1 MSVPLAQFHHDPV
14 MLAEVLQQLAP
25 CDGGLYLDGTFGAG
39 GYSRAIVTTANCHLY
54 GIDRDSVAHRKA
66 TTLPEIQTGQI
77 TLLRGSFGD
86 MDTLLGRH
94 LTNST
99 ASLDGIV
106 LDIGVS
112 SLQLDDPARGFSF
125 RADGPLDMRMDT
137 TGTQIT
143 AAELVNTTDE
153 AELADILYRYGE
165 EKKSRQIA
173 RAIVARRTHQ
183 AFTRTGDLADVIRAI
198 VRKGE
203 NKTTDPAT
211 RSFQALRIAV
221 NDELGELTRGLAAA
235 EKLLK
240 PFGRLV
246 VVSFH
251 SLEDRIVKNFLR
263 EKSGERPRGS
273 RHHLEPNHIESAP
286 PSFRQLFRKALSASP
301 NERKR
306 NPRARSARMRAAER
320 TRAPAQHGESA

>member
-1 MSVPLAQFHHDPV
+1 MSIPVAQLHHNPV
-14 MLAEVLQQLAP
+14 MLPEVLQQLAP
-25 CDGGLYLDGTFGAG
+25 CDGGVYVDGTFGAG
-39 GYSRAIVTTANCHLY
+39 GYSRAIVTTANCRLY
-54 GIDRDSVAHRKA
+54 GIDRDPITHRKA
-66 TTLPEIQTGQI
+66 TTLSEIQTGQI
-77 TLLRGSFGD
+77 TLLHGSFGD
-86 MDTLLGRH
+86 MDALLSAH
-94 LTNST
+94 LEHNT
-99 ASLDGIV
+99 ASIDGIV

-112 SLQLDDPARGFSF
+112 SLQLDDPTRGFSF

-137 TGTQIT
+137 VGTQIT
-143 AAELVNTTDE
+143 AADLVNTADE
-153 AELADILYRYGE
+153 AELADIFYRYGE

-173 RAIVARRTHQ
+173 RAIAARRTHQ

-198 VRKGE
+198 VRKGD
-203 NKTTDPAT
+203 NKKTDPAT

-240 PFGRLV
+240 PLGRLV

-263 EKSGERPRGS
+263 EKSGDRPRES
-273 RHHLEPNHIESAP
+273 RHHLEPDHIAP
-286 PSFRQLFRKALSASP
+286 PSFRQLFRKALSASA
-301 NERKR
+301 EECKR

-320 TRAPAQHGESA
+320 TAAPAQHGGSA

>member
-1 MSVPLAQFHHDPV
+1 MSIPLAQLHHNPV
-14 MLAEVLQQLAP
+14 MLTEVLQQLAP

-39 GYSRAIVTTANCHLY
+39 GYSRAIATTANCRLY
-54 GIDRDSVAHRKA
+54 GIDRDPVAHCKA

-77 TLLRGSFGD
+77 TLLNGSFGD
-86 MDTLLGRH
+86 MDALLNSH
-94 LTNST
+94 LEHNT
-99 ASLDGIV
+99 ACLDGIV

-112 SLQLDDPARGFSF
+112 SLQLDDPSRGFSF

-137 TGTQIT
+137 VGTQIT
-143 AAELVNTTDE
+143 AADIVNTTGE
-153 AELADILYRYGE
+153 AELAEIFYRYGE

-173 RAIVARRTHQ
+173 RSIVARRTHQ

-198 VRKGE
+198 ARKGE
-203 NKTTDPAT
+203 NKATDPAT

-240 PFGRLV
+240 PLGRLV

-263 EKSGERPRGS
+263 EKSGDSPRGS
-273 RHHLEPNHIESAP
+273 RHRLEPDHLESQP
-286 PSFRQLFRKALSASP
+286 PTFRQLFRKALNA
-301 NERKR
+301 NAEECKR

-320 TRAPAQHGESA
+320 TTAPAQRGGNR